1 MQVAFMSLW
10 KLWRVAD
17 ASEAHLVSTSY

>member
-10 KLWRVAD
+10 KSWGGVD
-17 ASEAHLVSTSY
+17 TSEAHLVSTSY